1 MGDAGIRRYARRR
14 PALPL
19 TGYAKLSI
27 KTDGSTIPPRYIPP
41 RDVTPRGIP

>member
-1 MGDAGIRRYARRR
+1 MGDGGIRRYSRRR

-27 KTDGSTIPPRYIPP
+27 KTELSIKTDGRTIPPR
-41 RDVTPRGIP
+41 GIP